1 MGTSK
6 NSFSMTRSR
15 FPLGN
20 IRLRR
25 ADLRPRRGEDGTTR
39 HRNKST
45 AVLRHSELRSVAE
58 PQQCQSK
65 FCHCTRL
72 LQQSSFKVLK
82 SIQAE
87 HYDRKLVWDHDRGAE
102 VDAKGINT
110 ASIHHFCAYALVD
123 ATRQWACKHARCTRF
138 GQQSFLLHTHFT
150 KASMRDHSHYVLK
163 HKCSCF

>member
-25 ADLRPRRGEDGTTR
+25 AELRPRRGEDGTTR

-58 PQQCQSK
+58 PQQWQIELCR
-65 FCHCTRL
+65 CTRL

-87 HYDRKLVWDHDRGAE
+87 HRDSKLVWDHDRGAE
-102 VDAKGINT
+102 VDAEGINT
-110 ASIHHFCAYALVD
+110 TSIHHF
-123 ATRQWACKHARCTRF
+123 
-138 GQQSFLLHTHFT
+138 SFLL
-150 KASMRDHSHYVLK
+150 
-163 HKCSCF
+163 

>member
-6 NSFSMTRSR
+6 NSFSMTRSW

-65 FCHCTRL
+65 LCHCTRL
-72 LQQSSFKVLK
+72 LQQSSFKVLNTT
-82 SIQAE
+82 SMDALRH
-87 HYDRKLVWDHDRGAE
+87 HYGSVTQPSKLGCVTEPYMVFTTFVLTHLLMQLGNGHASMSAAL
-102 VDAKGINT
+102 VLVNNHSAPHSFHKGIYEGSLSLR
-110 ASIHHFCAYALVD
+110 AKAQVFV
-123 ATRQWACKHARCTRF
+123 
-138 GQQSFLLHTHFT
+138 FL
-150 KASMRDHSHYVLK
+150 A
-163 HKCSCF
+163 